1 MYCGECG
8 AKNEKDSLFCSEC
21 GAKLEHEE
29 PVKKGKKTT
38 AKKEENKSESTKK
51 EPAIEN
57 TPRERKKL
65 SKKYK
70 ILIGAGALFIILLI
84 VVWQVLANITSP
96 KHVVSEYMNAISS
109 KDYDALY
116 SYISLDGD
124 TTFVSEEQYKS
135 LLEDSLSDVNIANY
149 NIGAIRYEDGGLT
162 AVVTVNVSINSGG
175 ISDTNEVE
183 FELTKQKGKKYLLFD
198 NWVLDSNM
206 LSSGDIVEDY
216 EIIVPTGTEV
226 TYNGILLTDKY
237 LDQDSDEESTVD
249 TYVLPQVFATETSVT
264 FKLANGMEFTQEI
277 SPSTYYTSYRL
288 AIDEDDITEEE
299 KEKIS
304 ETTKTSMETLMN
316 SLVNKSSFDDIKDQ
330 FATDQDLDDLKEVY
344 EDALE
349 SLNRRDYT
357 ISNFKIDKVT
367 ISSLS
372 FDRDYQLMVS
382 FRADYSFDA
391 TSNEGETKTEEDY
404 NYYRYYF
411 VYDDGYKL
419 VDANGLPST
428 WVYFW

>member
-1 MYCGECG
+1 
-8 AKNEKDSLFCSEC
+8 
-21 GAKLEHEE
+21 
-29 PVKKGKKTT
+29 
-38 AKKEENKSESTKK
+38 
-51 EPAIEN
+51 
-57 TPRERKKL
+57 
-65 SKKYK
+65 
-70 ILIGAGALFIILLI
+70 
-84 VVWQVLANITSP
+84 
-96 KHVVSEYMNAISS
+96 
-109 KDYDALY
+109 
-116 SYISLDGD
+116 
-124 TTFVSEEQYKS
+124 
-135 LLEDSLSDVNIANY
+135 
-149 NIGAIRYEDGGLT
+149 
-162 AVVTVNVSINSGG
+162 
-175 ISDTNEVE
+175 
-183 FELTKQKGKKYLLFD
+183 
-198 NWVLDSNM
+198 M

-216 EIIVPTGTEV
+216 EIIVPAGTEV

-288 AIDEDDITEEE
+288 AIDEDDITDEE
-299 KEKIS
+299 KEKIT
-304 ETTKTSMETLMN
+304 EAAKTNMETLMN
-316 SLVNKSSFDDIKDQ
+316 GLVNKSSFDDIKGQ

-357 ISNFKIDKVT
+357 ISNFKIDEVT